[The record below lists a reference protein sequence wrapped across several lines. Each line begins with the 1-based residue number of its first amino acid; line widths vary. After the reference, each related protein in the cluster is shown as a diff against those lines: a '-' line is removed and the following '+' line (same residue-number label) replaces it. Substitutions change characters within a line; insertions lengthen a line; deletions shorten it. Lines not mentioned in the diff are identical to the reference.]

1 MSYLKYSFKDALLES
16 AVREFGATETDASW
30 SPSEKLISRI
40 NALSRKRK
48 KRAVSPLVKWVA
60 IAASAAVL
68 FGVLASV
75 RPVREGIS
83 ALFGKTDETEPPSFT
98 GSQTYLTEE
107 ETDRMTEKTGNA
119 YPSTEPETEVI
130 PKETTAP
137 ETEREP
143 ETPEEYVDALI
154 DRLAN
159 KGYTAADWDSL
170 RLMGETAFDRCVTRF
185 MKTGK
190 SRNQMC
196 VMCIFAAEYIKD
208 ELEQKAP
215 SLLSD
220 CPLPE
225 TSGIAEP
232 GFFGKSL
239 GYKWIS
245 ALKSSALTYAK
256 RKTEEQI
263 EKDTPILHRFLELI
277 GFDDYRIDYDKLT
290 VSECID
296 LIIEAKKFDGAYSN
310 LVYDRKTETV
320 EYCVKNYFSE
330 TDGDRRTV
338 MSWLFYSA
346 AQNSGAGMSALV
358 GRDTVLSL
366 VSAGGSVSVTDRT
379 VFANVQTIEPLI
391 ARYADIARKEAK
403 NHYED
408 VMKYD
413 FPCTYLLL
421 NAMGFNDYKP
431 GKPDISF
438 YARGA
443 IRAAEELY
451 LAVTDGFVPE
461 ALNDKTHPIE
471 SDAERE
477 GLPERT
483 RSEYYGYVP
492 LSDFYA
498 YFDKYIDRR
507 ITEGSLCN
515 NDWFNVIGDR
525 VYMFC
530 GGPQSI
536 LGVDYYTTKLVERN
550 GNKATLTADV
560 SLPDG
565 MFSYKKELTFE
576 VKEYEDGIRLSGGV
590 FAEKFLSPCR
600 ISVSAVSAVV
610 SSYCVLREGQA
621 EYNRTAGYLL
631 SFDGQY
637 NSLDEVPKKYR
648 DIVRYG
654 AEFPVWLT
662 LDTAGDRIDRFTT
675 DEVYAALTKKTDVFD
690 RGIVYPAYAK
700 TRTLPAFEHGY
711 SYAIDNAGNV
721 ADTFITSYDFLLAM
735 KDIDISD
742 DTLIC
747 ALDFTRE
754 ENGVKK
760 DVTYTFEIRRN
771 VPYETQY
778 GEVLTDV
785 LVGGTFVTD
794 VIMK

>member
-40 NALSRKRK
+40 DALSRKSK
-48 KRAVSPLVKWVA
+48 KRAVSPFVKWVA

-119 YPSTEPETEVI
+119 YPSTEPETVVI

-143 ETPEEYVDALI
+143 ETPEEYVDMLI

-159 KGYTAADWDSL
+159 KGYTAADWDIL
-170 RLMGETAFDRCVTRF
+170 RLMGETAFDRCVTRY
-185 MKTGK
+185 MKQANRTRRQK
-190 SRNQMC
+190 S
-196 VMCIFAAEYIKD
+196 VMCTFAAEYMKE
-208 ELEQKAP
+208 ELEKKAP
-215 SLLSD
+215 SLLNNTAFPVLSD
-220 CPLPE
+220 
-225 TSGIAEP
+225 IAEP
-232 GFFGKSL
+232 DFFGKSL
-239 GYKWIS
+239 GYNWIS
-245 ALKSSALTYAK
+245 ALKSNALTYAK

-277 GFDDYRIDYDKLT
+277 GFDDYQIDYDKLT

-296 LIIEAKKFDGAYSN
+296 LIVEAKKFDGAYSN
-310 LVYDRKTETV
+310 LVYYRKTETV

-379 VFANVQTIEPLI
+379 VFTNTQTIEPLI

-438 YARGA
+438 YARNA
-443 IRAAEELY
+443 IRAAGELY
-451 LAVTDGFVPE
+451 TAVTDGLIPE
-461 ALNDKTHPIE
+461 ALHDKTHPIE

-483 RSEYYGYVP
+483 RTEYRVYIP
-492 LSDFYA
+492 LSDFFG
-498 YFDKYIDRR
+498 YFDKYIDRQ
-507 ITEGSLCN
+507 ITDGYIYN
-515 NDWFNVIGDR
+515 NDFLNIIGDR
-525 VYMFC
+525 VYMLDVV
-530 GGPQSI
+530 PQGV
-536 LGVDYYTTKLVERN
+536 LEVDYHTTKLVERN

-560 SLPDG
+560 SFPHG
-565 MFSYKKELTFE
+565 MFSFTHGVTFE
-576 VKEYEDGIRLSGGV
+576 VEEYDGGV
-590 FAEKFLSPCR
+590 RVTGGEFTDRLLRREYAAAG
-600 ISVSAVSAVV
+600 SVAS
-610 SSYCVLREGQA
+610 VLQTYLVIREAQR
-621 EYNRTAGYLL
+621 EYL
-631 SFDGQY
+631 Y
-637 NSLDEVPKKYR
+637 NSSSLLYNSYEEVPENYR
-648 DIVRYG
+648 NVLTEDMEYPVYYREYG
-654 AEFPVWLT
+654 YDEHPLNMSASDEI
-662 LDTAGDRIDRFTT
+662 ID
-675 DEVYAALTKKTDVFD
+675 ALHRKTDVYD
-690 RGIVYPAYAK
+690 GVALHPEK
-700 TRTLPAFEHGY
+700 SSVKHTPAFDLLVNSVEEYGY
-711 SYAIDNAGNV
+711 SRIINYDVLLSMNV
-721 ADTFITSYDFLLAM
+721 IESTEDH
-735 KDIDISD
+735 
-742 DTLIC
+742 LIFS
-747 ALDFTRE
+747 LDFIKE
-754 ENGVKK
+754 ENGGSEN
-760 DVTYTFEIRRN
+760 VTYTFEVRRN
-771 VPYETQY
+771 VPYEAPY

>member
-40 NALSRKRK
+40 DALSRKSK
-48 KRAVSPLVKWVA
+48 KRAVSPLVKWIA

-119 YPSTEPETEVI
+119 YPSTEPETVVI
-130 PKETTAP
+130 PTETTAP

-154 DRLAN
+154 DKLAKN
-159 KGYTAADWDSL
+159 GYTADDWDKL
-170 RLMGETAFDRCVTRF
+170 RLMGEMAFDRCVTRF

-296 LIIEAKKFDGAYSN
+296 LIVEAKKFDGAYSN

-379 VFANVQTIEPLI
+379 VFANTQTIEPLI

-408 VMKYD
+408 VMKCD

-507 ITEGSLCN
+507 ITDGCLFN

-560 SLPDG
+560 SFPHG
-565 MFSYKKELTFE
+565 MFSFKRGVTFE
-576 VKEYEDGIRLSGGV
+576 VEEYDGGV
-590 FAEKFLSPCR
+590 RVTGGEFADRLLRREYAAAG
-600 ISVSAVSAVV
+600 SVAS
-610 SSYCVLREGQA
+610 VLQTYLVIREAQR
-621 EYNRTAGYLL
+621 EYL
-631 SFDGQY
+631 Y
-637 NSLDEVPKKYR
+637 NSSSLLYNSYEEVPENYR
-648 DIVRYG
+648 NVLTEDMEYPVYYREYG
-654 AEFPVWLT
+654 YDEHPLNMSASDEI
-662 LDTAGDRIDRFTT
+662 ID
-675 DEVYAALTKKTDVFD
+675 ALHRKTDVYD
-690 RGIVYPAYAK
+690 GVALHPEK
-700 TRTLPAFEHGY
+700 SSVKHTPAFDLLVNSVEEYGY
-711 SYAIDNAGNV
+711 SRIINYDVLLSMNV
-721 ADTFITSYDFLLAM
+721 IESTEDH
-735 KDIDISD
+735 
-742 DTLIC
+742 LIFS
-747 ALDFTRE
+747 LDFIKE
-754 ENGVKK
+754 ENGGSEN
-760 DVTYTFEIRRN
+760 VTYTFEVRRN
-771 VPYETQY
+771 VPYETLY